1 MKYIYCD
8 KIQVMEIYK
17 FGSEILR
24 AETRG
29 IEKITDEIRDLLDDM
44 IETMI
49 LAPGIGLAAP
59 QVGRDLRMFVMNT
72 EENQFDK
79 IINPKI
85 IEASGV
91 STFNEGCLSFPELF
105 ADVARP
111 DWIKVSYLNED
122 GLWARCFQHE
132 LDHLDGRLLVDH
144 LTQKQLRKMREELNQ
159 IEELG
164 LQQNK

>member
-1 MKYIYCD
+1 
-8 KIQVMEIYK
+8 MEIYK

-24 AETRG
+24 AETRS
-29 IEKITDEIRDLLDDM
+29 IEEITDEIRDLLDDM

-59 QVGRDLRMFVMNT
+59 QVGHDLRMFVMNT

-79 IINPKI
+79 IINPQVV
-85 IEASGV
+85 ESSGV

-111 DWIKVSYLNED
+111 DWIKVRYLNEDGEEVEVERD

-164 LQQNK
+164 RQQNR

>member
-1 MKYIYCD
+1 
-8 KIQVMEIYK
+8 MEIYK

-24 AETRG
+24 AETRS
-29 IEKITDEIRDLLDDM
+29 IEEITDEIRDLLDDM

-59 QVGRDLRMFVMNT
+59 QVGHDLRMFVMNT

-79 IINPKI
+79 IINPQVV
-85 IEASGV
+85 ESSGV

-111 DWIKVSYLNED
+111 DWIKVRYLNED
-122 GLWARCFQHE
+122 G
-132 LDHLDGRLLVDH
+132 
-144 LTQKQLRKMREELNQ
+144 EEWDDEIMENFT
-159 IEELG
+159 
-164 LQQNK
+164 KHMKAAA

>member
-1 MKYIYCD
+1 
-8 KIQVMEIYK
+8 MEIYK

-24 AETRG
+24 AETQS

-85 IEASGV
+85 IESSGV

-105 ADVARP
+105 ADVAR
-111 DWIKVSYLNED
+111 L
-122 GLWARCFQHE
+122 E
-132 LDHLDGRLLVDH
+132 LD
-144 LTQKQLRKMREELNQ
+144 KS
-159 IEELG
+159 
-164 LQQNK
+164 